1 MKPEVAHSRATVTV
15 RVTEEMTA
23 VLDGRLIHPVYSTY
37 WLAYHSEVA
46 ARRAIESF
54 FDPGENAVGG
64 ELYLKHLAMA
74 AVGDQVTIT
83 ATVTE
88 VRLPVIKCR
97 IEAVSR
103 SRKIAEG
110 FQTQIVLPQ
119 DRIDQLLRE
128 AQHLAAHP
136 PAGVPKVSE

>member
-1 MKPEVAHSRATVTV
+1 MVAI
-15 RVTEEMTA
+15 
-23 VLDGRLIHPVYSTY
+23 LDGKLIHPVYSTY

-46 ARRAIESF
+46 ARRAIEPF
-54 FDPGENAVGG
+54 FESGENAVGG

-74 AVGDQVTIT
+74 AIGEQVTIV

-97 IEAVSR
+97 IEAFAR

-119 DRIDQLLRE
+119 ERIDQLIAAAQRSVASPLAAQESRE
-128 AQHLAAHP
+128 AESSGA
-136 PAGVPKVSE
+136 